1 MSTAEDAILQDNN
14 GVLVSIEV
22 TAGAK
27 SDLFPA
33 GYNEWRKAIGCRV
46 TAPAVHGKANRAVI
60 GIISA
65 AACVPA
71 ASVSIVT
78 GLTSSQKKVRIVR
91 ITKVRLADILS
102 SGAGSE

>member
-1 MSTAEDAILQDNN
+1 MSTITDALFEDRD

-46 TAPAVHGKANRAVI
+46 TAPAVNGKANRAVI

-65 AACVPA
+65 TAGVPA
-71 ASVSIVT
+71 GSVSIVA
-78 GLTSSQKKVRIVR
+78 GRASSQKKVKITG
-91 ITKVRLADILS
+91 ITKIRLAGLLF
-102 SGAGSE
+102 SETEEK